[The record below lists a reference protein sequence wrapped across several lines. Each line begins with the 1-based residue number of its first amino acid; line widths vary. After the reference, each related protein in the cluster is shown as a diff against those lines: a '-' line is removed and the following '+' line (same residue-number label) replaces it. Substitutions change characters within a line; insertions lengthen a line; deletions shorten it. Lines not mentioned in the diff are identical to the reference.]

1 MILHLQ
7 KYFVNAMQEL
17 KTNSKRRINRIW
29 IVVII
34 SLFLFVSL
42 LASVG
47 NVKKYETWKMTATW
61 RNGKTDIINT
71 SVCEIDSPVIIKDGA
86 PIGCILSCFCGRLVI
101 IETKGN
107 ISINTYLP
115 I

>member
-1 MILHLQ
+1 MR
-7 KYFVNAMQEL
+7 EL
-17 KTNSKRRINRIW
+17 RSNNKRGITRIW

-34 SLFLFVSL
+34 SLLLLVSF

-47 NVKKYETWKMTATW
+47 NVKKYETWKMTASLGG
-61 RNGKTDIINT
+61 GKVDSINT
-71 SVCEIDSPVIIKDGA
+71 SVCEIDSPVIKKDDT
-86 PIGCILSCFCGRLVI
+86 PIGYILFCFCGRLVV